1 MNQLEAAL
9 RRAADDLARLGVG
22 WALIGGFAVSAR
34 TEPRF
39 TRDVDI
45 AVAVDDDSAAEGLV
59 RSMLA
64 EGYRL
69 VASIEHEVTGRLA
82 TVRLAS
88 PLPGDTDMVVDL
100 LFASSGIE
108 REIAEAAELIE
119 IVPGLTLPVA
129 RTGHLI
135 ALKLLARDD
144 DRRPRDAADL
154 RGLVAV
160 ALPEDM
166 NLAGK
171 AVELISARGFD
182 RGRDLPQALS
192 SLGIS
197 S

>member
-9 RRAADDLARLGVG
+9 RHAADDLTRLDAE

-45 AVAVDDDSAAEGLV
+45 AVAVDDDTAAEGLV
-59 RSMLA
+59 RSLMA
-64 EGYRL
+64 DGYRL
-69 VASIEHEVTGRLA
+69 LATIDHGVTGRLA

-88 PLPGDTDMVVDL
+88 PLAGDADVVVDL

-108 REIAEAAELIE
+108 REIAEAAERIE
-119 IVPGLTLPVA
+119 IIPGLTLPVA
-129 RTGHLI
+129 TTGHLI

-144 DRRPRDAADL
+144 EQRPRDAADL
-154 RGLVAV
+154 RSLSVVASR
-160 ALPEDM
+160 EDRD
-166 NLAGK
+166 LARQ
-171 AVELISARGFD
+171 AVELIAARGFD
-182 RGRDLPQALS
+182 RDRDLRQALD

-197 S
+197 H